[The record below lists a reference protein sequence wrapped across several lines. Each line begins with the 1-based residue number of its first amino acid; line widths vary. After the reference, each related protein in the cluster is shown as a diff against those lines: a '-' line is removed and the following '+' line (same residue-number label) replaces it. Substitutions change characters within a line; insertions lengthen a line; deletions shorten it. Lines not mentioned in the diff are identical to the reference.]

1 MCLLIEYLATWPFS
15 VANIT
20 RPHTASVAF
29 PTIKATMTD
38 SSFDPAELSESQ
50 QLALGTYTSMT
61 NQEPSAAVPLLRR
74 SEWNVQVQEASALC
88 RKAYS
93 RRLIILQIAIA
104 KFFDGEAPDPVEEAR
119 AALSSTPVPAQRS
132 RRENLQNGLASRA
145 RSSASSDR
153 ELAPRIVPQPLNQTS
168 YRPPFLLSVLFA
180 PFNLLYR
187 ILSGPFSFIG
197 YVFPFLPRLLS
208 GLLNRN
214 TPSGSTQNSSG
225 RRPLNA
231 RDTAARFVRE
241 FEEEYGTHPLQFFED
256 GYARAHDLAKKEL
269 KFLLVV
275 LVSPEHDDTSS
286 FVRGTLL
293 SQEVV
298 NFMNNPQN
306 NILLWAGTVQ
316 DSEAYQ
322 ISTALN
328 CSKFPFAALIAHT
341 PQDSSTSMS
350 VIARISGLL
359 TPSAFVA
366 RLRTAISR
374 ESAALERVRATQNE
388 QQASRNL
395 REEQNSAYERSLA
408 QDRERARQRRDAE
421 AARVRAEQ
429 LEQAKIA
436 AVETEK
442 RNFEQWRAWRAQ
454 SIPSEPGADVKVASR
469 LSIRMPSG
477 ERIIRKFDAGARM
490 EEVYAFVECHDVLGS
505 GVISTSKPEAYEH
518 IYTFQLVSPMPRQ
531 VFGVGSGSIGDS
543 VGRSANLIV
552 ESVSE
557 VDDAE

>member
-1 MCLLIEYLATWPFS
+1 MERSGAG
-15 VANIT
+15 
-20 RPHTASVAF
+20 
-29 PTIKATMTD
+29 
-38 SSFDPAELSESQ
+38 SFCIAW
-50 QLALGTYTSMT
+50 
-61 NQEPSAAVPLLRR
+61 R
-74 SEWNVQVQEASALC
+74 S
-88 RKAYS
+88 RS

-119 AALSSTPVPAQRS
+119 AALASSPAPAQQS
-132 RRENLQNGLASRA
+132 RRENLQNGLASRP
-145 RSSASSDR
+145 RLSASSDPDR
-153 ELAPRIVPQPLNQTS
+153 EVAPRIVPQPLNSTS
-168 YRPPFLLSVLFA
+168 YRPPLILSFLFT

-187 ILSGPFSFIG
+187 VLSGPFSFIG
-197 YVFPFLPRLLS
+197 YAFPFLPRLLS

-214 TPSGSTQNSSG
+214 TPSGSRQNLSG

-231 RDTAARFVRE
+231 RDTAARFLRE
-241 FEEEYGTHPLQFFED
+241 FEEEYGTHALQFFED

-269 KFLLVV
+269 RFLLVV

-298 NFMNNPQN
+298 NFINNPQN
-306 NILLWAGTVQ
+306 NVLLWAGTVQ

-328 CSKFPFAALIAHT
+328 CSKFPFAALVAHT
-341 PQDSSTSMS
+341 PQDSSSSMS

-359 TPSAFVA
+359 PPSAFVA
-366 RLRTAISR
+366 RLRTAISQ

-408 QDRERARQRRDAE
+408 QDRERARQRREVE

-429 LEQAKIA
+429 EEQAKIA
-436 AVETEK
+436 AVDKEK
-442 RNFEQWRAWRAQ
+442 RDLEQWRAWRVQ
-454 SIPSEPGADVKVASR
+454 SIAPEPGANVKDVSR

-477 ERIIRKFDAGARM
+477 ERIIRKFVANARM
-490 EEVYAFVECHDVLGS
+490 EEVYAFVECHDILGS
-505 GVISTSKPEAYEH
+505 DVDPTPKPEAYEH
-518 IYTFQLVSPMPRQ
+518 SYSFQLVSPMPRQ
-531 VFGVGSGSIGDS
+531 VFEVGTGSIGDS

-552 ESVSE
+552 ESVGE
-557 VDDAE
+557 VDDEE